1 MMNKQMNLPQI
12 QRIMRDFEQQAE
24 VMDLKEE
31 MMNDAVDEAMED
43 EDGVGEEEQGDAI
56 LQEVLDE
63 IGVTTA
69 QELKDAPSGSLAQA
83 EPQAPTRV
91 AIGEGVPEPHAPHA
105 AGAGH
110 GLGASD
116 EDELQ
121 ARLDSLRRD

>member
-1 MMNKQMNLPQI
+1 MGMMNRQMNLPQI
-12 QRIMRDFEQQAE
+12 QRIMREFEQQAE

-31 MMNDAVDEAMED
+31 MMNDAVDEAMESD
-43 EDGVGEEEQGDAI
+43 EGVGEEEQGDAI

-69 QELKDAPSGSLAQA
+69 QQLKDAPTGALAQS
-83 EPQAPTRV
+83 QTVAPTKV
-91 AIGEGVPEPHAPHA
+91 AIGEGAEGPAPA
-105 AGAGH
+105 AGG
-110 GLGASD
+110 GSE